1 MHDLVHREHL
11 PQIYYSNMNYGV
23 LDNEIQGIQV
33 SYIESQTITIA
44 LTKQKH
50 LTNHMFTQTF
60 TDIRALGGLTQHKLK
75 INKRKHNKEQENHD

>member
-44 LTKQKH
+44 LSKLKYQIK
-50 LTNHMFTQTF
+50 HMFSPRL
-60 TDIRALGGLTQHKLK
+60 TDVLWLWRFYST
-75 INKRKHNKEQENHD
+75 